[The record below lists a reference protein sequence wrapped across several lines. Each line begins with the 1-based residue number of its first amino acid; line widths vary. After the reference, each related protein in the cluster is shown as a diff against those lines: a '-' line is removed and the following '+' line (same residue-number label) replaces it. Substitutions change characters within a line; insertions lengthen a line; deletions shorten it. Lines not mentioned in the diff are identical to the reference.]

1 MFVAADQ
8 LRRIAVFLTPVMP
21 AACGEILARLGVSAA
36 SRFEEAGGAW
46 DTALAGKRV
55 VKGIS
60 LFPRIEVAKAGGG
73 VRRPARRIS
82 RGGAAWLSLVL
93 LLTPVPAGAGPKIVQ
108 DILDNGLKVVAV
120 QDDKSPVSTIQVWYK
135 VGSRHEPQGK
145 TGLSHLLE
153 HMMFK
158 GRPRWAR
165 GSIQRPWRATGD
177 GERLHEPGRDRLL
190 PEVRPDRLELA
201 LSLEADRMTNLL
213 LDPAEFELERKV
225 VMEERRMRIEDD
237 PTSLVVEEMFASAYK
252 VHPYRHPV
260 IGWMEDLAALS
271 REDLVRHYKRYYV
284 PNNAIVVV
292 AGPTDPAEAIAKVKA
307 AFGKIP
313 KGDVPVETAVQEPPP
328 LGERRVKVK
337 KEAQLPFVFAGYPV
351 PRVGHQDEY
360 ALDLLA
366 QVLAAGKSSRL
377 YKSLVYEKQIA
388 AYAAASYDQMTS
400 QDPALF
406 YLYAGVKPG
415 VRTEDVE
422 KALYREVELIAS
434 QPVPEKEMEK
444 AKNQV
449 EAAFILGQDSIFNQA
464 RQIGQAE
471 LVGVG
476 VRYIENYVAISGR

>member
-1 MFVAADQ
+1 M
-8 LRRIAVFLTPVMP
+8 RR
-21 AACGEILARLGVSAA
+21 R
-36 SRFEEAGGAW
+36 
-46 DTALAGKRV
+46 
-55 VKGIS
+55 
-60 LFPRIEVAKAGGG
+60 
-73 VRRPARRIS
+73 ARRTS
-82 RGGAAWLSLVL
+82 RAGAAWLSLALV
-93 LLTPVPAGAGPKIVQ
+93 LTPVPAGAGPKVVQ
-108 DILDNGLKVVAV
+108 DLLDNGLKVVAV
-120 QDDKSPVSTIQVWYK
+120 QDDKSPVSTLQVWYK
-135 VGSRHEPQGK
+135 VGSRHETPGK

-158 GRPRWAR
+158 GTAKVGKGEYSRTVAR
-165 GSIQRPWRATGD
+165 HGGTENAFTNRDAT
-177 GERLHEPGRDRLL
+177 
-190 PEVRPDRLELA
+190 VYFQKFAPDRLELA

-237 PTSLVVEEMFASAYK
+237 PTSIVVEEMFAAAYK
-252 VHPYRHPV
+252 VHPYRHPT
-260 IGWMEDLAALS
+260 IGWMEDLAVLS
-271 REDLVRHYKRYYV
+271 REDLVRHYKRWYV
-284 PNNAIVVV
+284 PNNAIVIV

-313 KGDVPVETAVQEPPP
+313 KGDLPSETAVQEPPP

-351 PRVGHQDEY
+351 PRVGHPDEY

-377 YKSLVYEKQIA
+377 YRSLVYEKQIA

-422 KALYREVELIAS
+422 KALYREIELLAA
-434 QPVPEKEMEK
+434 QPVPEKELEK
-444 AKNQV
+444 AKNQI

-476 VRYIENYVAISGR
+476 VRYIENYIANIRKVAAADVQRAAKDYFSEDRRTVGILVPVSPKTQGAEPGEGRSGE